1 MTVQIDAK
9 LALAADDREG
19 AAEAARK
26 LIPNGPLSPET
37 ADSIGLVAQL
47 VEELDFPKAA
57 DKLYA
62 ENAELT
68 ARGILSRAAF
78 LGRQQRTDEA
88 LTLLETAWEKVPML
102 EILGV
107 GVGIIEANGLTPSE
121 TADQRLLD
129 LCLKAQRVDPE
140 SKMIVFLQGV
150 IMELIGRQRESIII
164 YRELLATPDLDPVI
178 AARASNN
185 LAGIL
190 VGTSELAEAKELI
203 ESAAG
208 VLGPHPAILDTQGL
222 IWLARGDTTRAME
235 ALKDALLAPSASTYL
250 HSAVAAYDARMSTE
264 CRAALIDAEKKGL
277 RKQRLTPIDRE
288 RLAKLDK
295 ALAEQVDR

>member
-9 LALAADDREG
+9 LAIAADDREG

-26 LIPNGPLSPET
+26 LIPNVPLSPET

-107 GVGIIEANGLTPSE
+107 GIGIIEANGLTPSE

-129 LCLKAQRVDPE
+129 LCLKARRVDPE

-150 IMELIGRQRESIII
+150 IMEMIGRQQESITI

-190 VGTSELAEAKELI
+190 VGSSDVAEAKTLI

-222 IWLARGDTTRAME
+222 VWLALGDTTRAME

-264 CRAALIDAEKKGL
+264 CRAALINAEKKGL